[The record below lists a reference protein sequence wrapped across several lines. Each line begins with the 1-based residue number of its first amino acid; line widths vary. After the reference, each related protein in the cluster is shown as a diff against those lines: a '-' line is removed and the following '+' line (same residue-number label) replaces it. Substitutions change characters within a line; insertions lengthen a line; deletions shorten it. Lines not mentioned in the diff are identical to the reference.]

1 MHVSAEEQAT
11 AAWIIFNRH
20 FFVRV
25 QNKFLYSDA
34 FLQHKGII
42 SMTPQ
47 DAEAEMNSFRLTAM
61 TIAELVTLR
70 MNGALIQF
78 TEVTDSVTVYNLIIQ
93 HLNDWAEI
101 ARGGIFD
108 TMPPAE
114 ELFIIDEMAAEL
126 HPYVVRAQMRQLN
139 NGRDTRGLGDA
150 FFGKSAP
157 QVTYTTDKAN
167 RYKNIAP
174 LIIDRARTYYGNQEF
189 FIE

>member
-1 MHVSAEEQAT
+1 
-11 AAWIIFNRH
+11 
-20 FFVRV
+20 
-25 QNKFLYSDA
+25 
-34 FLQHKGII
+34 
-42 SMTPQ
+42 MTPQ

-150 FFGKSAP
+150 FFGKNAP

-174 LIIDRARTYYGNQEF
+174 LIINRARTYYGNQEF